1 MQALQVQFLNPQ
13 SVSPEKPEAALKPN
27 KSSESSFKAMLEKA
41 SAGKKSDQRKPQ
53 AAYAAAAKDAE
64 VPASPC
70 ADAGNT
76 SPEQGSNDAATAG
89 SAVRKAP
96 AGDEERAEDA
106 ALPVAEYDDAE
117 APEIGQADA
126 QLLSVL
132 PDAALAEAARQS
144 AAETYVA
151 EAAADDTRAV
161 EGLLA
166 EDGTVEAA
174 ALIAPSGV
182 MTAGLQP
189 AAEPAVD
196 SESALPEAEAVASLS
211 LTEDGEMPAAAQ
223 APLAQAKPDAKDSAA
238 VPAKDEAKK
247 PRVARVPVSGEPSA
261 EPRQLFTI
269 VDERG
274 KDAKL
279 AALQEDSSDALLADT
294 VRQAGSSLDVTMNLA
309 QVAEQDILS
318 SNNQT
323 AGATGSTFQ
332 EMLSNQIQQQ
342 APEFVKAGSIILKDG
357 NSGTINM
364 NLKPESLGNVK
375 ISLQLTDK
383 GIEGQI
389 TVASKEAFEAFKQNL
404 DTLKQAFHQSGFDT
418 ASFNLNLASN
428 ADGGQFQ
435 QGQQPG
441 GQFFANRTFGSFAQE
456 AEGSVSASVHGAV
469 SAYGSSSDHH
479 VDVVA

>member
-1 MQALQVQFLNPQ
+1 MDMSTLLRLQ
-13 SVSPEKPEAALKPN
+13 
-27 KSSESSFKAMLEKA
+27 
-41 SAGKKSDQRKPQ
+41 
-53 AAYAAAAKDAE
+53 
-64 VPASPC
+64 
-70 ADAGNT
+70 
-76 SPEQGSNDAATAG
+76 
-89 SAVRKAP
+89 
-96 AGDEERAEDA
+96 EE
-106 ALPVAEYDDAE
+106 
-117 APEIGQADA
+117 
-126 QLLSVL
+126 
-132 PDAALAEAARQS
+132 ARQ
-144 AAETYVA
+144 
-151 EAAADDTRAV
+151 
-161 EGLLA
+161 
-166 EDGTVEAA
+166 
-174 ALIAPSGV
+174 I
-182 MTAGLQP
+182 
-189 AAEPAVD
+189 
-196 SESALPEAEAVASLS
+196 
-211 LTEDGEMPAAAQ
+211 
-223 APLAQAKPDAKDSAA
+223 
-238 VPAKDEAKK
+238 
-247 PRVARVPVSGEPSA
+247 
-261 EPRQLFTI
+261 
-269 VDERG
+269 
-274 KDAKL
+274 DAKL